1 MSYHWHSI
9 SGLALQCSIC
19 LFTSNVFSSSLH
31 HLPNSSGKG
40 ASLWVMQ
47 TGSDISAEM
56 LVAGQCSHS
65 SPLLLGGFPIIS
77 LSAWWSSPWW
87 SYLKILFPLLWFQTK
102 LLHKHWDKGF
112 NWLALAWGSLRL
124 IFSSAADWCL
134 CSMLWQ
140 NLTWLGRSWH
150 FLPDRGTLYSWL
162 RSVPFS
168 VKTPA
173 SPCPNSTTFP
183 VLKSVLFPM
192 LKSVLGIITTI
203 TNDFITVDST
213 TVRMLYFHIY
223 IYLHYPTNSLE
234 YYFLVSR
241 VNKDLKTSSF
251 ELGVKGNLTSITIMP
266 SFQGF
271 KIRNQTLICFYRVNS
286 SSKGKSN

>member
-1 MSYHWHSI
+1 MSYHWHSR
-9 SGLALQCSIC
+9 SGLALQCSVC

-40 ASLWVMQ
+40 ASLWGIQ
-47 TGSDISAEM
+47 TCSDISAEM
-56 LVAGQCSHS
+56 LVAGQCSYS

-124 IFSSAADWCL
+124 VFSSAADWCL

-150 FLPDRGTLYSWL
+150 FLPNRGTLYSWL
-162 RSVPFS
+162 KSVPFS
-168 VKTPA
+168 VKTTA
-173 SPCPNSTTFP
+173 SHVPTPLPTQW
-183 VLKSVLFPM
+183 LKSVLFPM
-192 LKSVLGIITTI
+192 HKSVLGIITTI

-213 TVRMLYFHIY
+213 AVRTLYFQIW
-223 IYLHYPTNSLE
+223 IYLHYPSNSLG
-234 YYFLVSR
+234 YCFWVSR

-251 ELGVKGNLTSITIMP
+251 ELRVKGNLISINNNAFVPRI
-266 SFQGF
+266 Q
-271 KIRNQTLICFYRVNS
+271 N
-286 SSKGKSN
+286 